1 MRIKCQLT
9 QRYWVRI
16 RFSEES
22 QVSLGG
28 LVSISPKAQTGHTG
42 KADLRTVQNLE
53 PEPLLITLIDTYS
66 V

>member
-1 MRIKCQLT
+1 MRI
-9 QRYWVRI
+9 RV
-16 RFSEES
+16 SEES

-42 KADLRTVQNLE
+42 KADLRTIQNLE

-66 V
+66 I